1 VQFEWFICLRYL
13 KAKRKQGFISLISF
27 ISVAGVM
34 VGVMALIVVL
44 AVMTGFT
51 SEFRDKILGINS
63 HVVVQQFGD
72 NIPDYRALSEKLRQ
86 IPGVGGTT
94 PYIYTQAMLTGGGAG
109 TGAVLRGL
117 DPESAGSVLSL
128 PAQIKE
134 GSLAGLAP
142 EEAGR
147 WEKRLPG
154 IVLGK
159 DLAQQLRVSL
169 HDKVRLISAAGPLTP
184 MGVLPRITTCQ
195 VVGIF
200 DTGMYEY
207 DSTLAYVSLATAQ
220 KFLDLP
226 DTVHGIEIK
235 TTNLDQADR
244 IARRIEESLG
254 PGFLAKDWMQMNRNI
269 FSALRLEKTAL
280 SVIMALVVLVA
291 AFNIVSTLIMV
302 VMEKNKDI
310 AILKSMGA
318 TSASIMRIFI
328 YEGLVIGL
336 VGTGLGVLGGLGLC
350 EILSRYKFI
359 ELPEVY
365 PISTL
370 PVLVLPSDVISI
382 AVAAVFITFAAT
394 LYPSWQAARVDP
406 AVALRYE

>member
-1 VQFEWFICLRYL
+1 MQFEWFVCLRYL

-63 HVVVQQFGD
+63 HVVVQKLGD
-72 NIPDYRALSEKLRQ
+72 SVPEYRELARKLER
-86 IPGVGGTT
+86 IPGVTGVT
-94 PYIYTQAMLTGGGAG
+94 PYIYSQAMITSGAGG
-109 TGAVLRGL
+109 TGAVLRGI
-117 DPESAGSVLSL
+117 DPQTAPSVLSL
-128 PAQIKE
+128 ASQLKQ
-134 GSLAGLAP
+134 GSLLDLA
-142 EEAGR
+142 EEQPGGAR
-147 WEKRLPG
+147 RLPG
-154 IVLGK
+154 IILGK
-159 DLAQQLRVSL
+159 DLAMQLRAFM

-207 DSTLAYVSLATAQ
+207 DSALAYVSLDTAQ
-220 KFLDLP
+220 KFLDL
-226 DTVHGIEIK
+226 DDSVHGLEVK
-235 TTNLDQADR
+235 TADIDKADR
-244 IARRIEESLG
+244 IARQIEAGLG
-254 PGFLAKDWMQMNRNI
+254 HNFLAKDWMQMNRNI

-328 YEGLVIGL
+328 YEGLVIGT
-336 VGTGLGVLGGLGLC
+336 VGTVLGVLGGLGLC
-350 EILSRYKFI
+350 ELLSRYKFI
-359 ELPEVY
+359 ELPDVY

-370 PVLVLPSDVISI
+370 PVLVLPSDVIII
-382 AVAAVFITFAAT
+382 AVSAVVITFAAT
-394 LYPSWQAARVDP
+394 LYPSWQAAKVDP